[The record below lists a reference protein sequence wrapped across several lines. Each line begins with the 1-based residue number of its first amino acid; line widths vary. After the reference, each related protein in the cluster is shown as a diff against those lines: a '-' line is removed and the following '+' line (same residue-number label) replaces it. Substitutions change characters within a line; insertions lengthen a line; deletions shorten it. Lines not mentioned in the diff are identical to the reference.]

1 MKKNQKTYKNIL
13 ISSLLLTAC
22 AGAGPQQA
30 AVAWGEALEADD
42 PEAAWAQLDPEVQA
56 GWGYERFVAEWPEL
70 RQQQRPL
77 AEALEASGETPAR
90 LRAEVTYTPYER
102 VQLRLG
108 EAGWR
113 ITGGVFEG
121 IGQQT
126 PRDALLGFMRAL
138 EARDGEAL
146 LRYAPSTYA
155 QHMSAGQ
162 LQADLEARGVEID
175 ELVSALQQAQD
186 APITERGPRAWLRYG
201 EREITFVREGEVWK
215 VEAPE

>member
-1 MKKNQKTYKNIL
+1 MKTYKFKHKITS
-13 ISSLLLTAC
+13 ISCLLLVAC
-22 AGAGPQQA
+22 ASAGPQQA

-56 GWGYERFVAEWPEL
+56 GWGYERFVAEWPAL
-70 RQQQRPL
+70 RQRQRPL
-77 AEALEASGETPAR
+77 AATLEEAGETPAR
-90 LRAEVTYTPYER
+90 LRAEVTYAPYER

-138 EARDGEAL
+138 EARDGAAL

-155 QHMSAGQ
+155 QHMSAAQ
-162 LQADLEARGVEID
+162 LQADLEARGAEID
-175 ELVSALQQAQD
+175 ELVAALQQAQD

-215 VEAPE
+215 VESPE